1 MTNKPWFQTR
11 IRWAVMEKA
20 RRIYQWR
27 ESEYIF
33 LSLNRETAF
42 QEALRIGRKEEH
54 ALLRDDGG
62 PDIECRLAEVVYL
75 EELGAGTTTFE
86 VFLGER
92 EATEPIGYD
101 HVFRP
106 EERVPPPMF

>member
-1 MTNKPWFQTR
+1 
-11 IRWAVMEKA
+11 MEEGHG
-20 RRIYQWR
+20 IYQWR

-33 LSLNRETAF
+33 LSENRETAL

-54 ALLRDDGG
+54 ALVRDDGG

-75 EELGAGTTTFE
+75 EELGAEATAFE

-92 EATEPIGYD
+92 EAPERIGYD

>member
-1 MTNKPWFQTR
+1 MRNKQWFQTR
-11 IRWAVMEKA
+11 IRWAVMEEGC
-20 RRIYQWR
+20 RIYQWR

-33 LSLNRETAF
+33 LSENRETAF

-54 ALLRDDGG
+54 ALVREDGG

-75 EELGAGTTTFE
+75 EELGVEATAFE

-92 EATEPIGYD
+92 EATEPIGCD